1 MMKNLLVS
9 ALVMMPGIGMA
20 GMTPLDGHIDILPR
34 YLSGQWSW
42 SFSFYNQPTIIPGGQ
57 HYFAGF
63 DGDYFAEEGI
73 RLLRPEGAFWD
84 ILGVDEEVPVW
95 VYPKQVA
102 AGAPLVGFGDTQT
115 GVFSGPIRL
124 TLAGVDGPAGGH
136 FTLVDEGIV
145 ILATSNGVTS
155 ADAFNKLAFHSHY
168 SWFFTKKGMWR
179 VRLVATAFLGPGS
192 TNPTGPSMESPLYF
206 AIGGQA
212 RWRADHFD
220 TAVVM
225 NEAVAGEAA
234 DPDGDGLQN
243 ALEYVLGGDPN
254 LGHATGPVHGGVVR
268 PVAGLDG
275 GRLTLT
281 FHRRQDDSPDVD
293 LVPGVEWSVGLDAGW
308 QSGGV
313 ETSVVPLAGGWERVT
328 VRDNAVT
335 PARFGR
341 VRAVPVP
348 TP

>member
-1 MMKNLLVS
+1 MKKNLLAS
-9 ALVMMPGIGMA
+9 ALVMMPGVGLA
-20 GMTPLDGHIDILPR
+20 GMTRLDGHIDILPR
-34 YLSGQWSW
+34 YISGQWSW
-42 SFSFYNQPTIIPGGQ
+42 SFDPQSSIIPGGQ
-57 HYFAGF
+57 HYFPAI
-63 DGDYFAEEGI
+63 DGDYFAEEGVRI
-73 RLLRPEGAFWD
+73 LRPEGAFWD
-84 ILGVDEEVPVW
+84 ILGVDEEEPVW
-95 VYPKQVA
+95 VYPEQVA
-102 AGAPLVGFGDTQT
+102 ADTPLVGFGDTQT

-124 TLAGVDGPAGGH
+124 TLAGVDGPPGGH
-136 FTLVDEGIV
+136 FTLLDGVV
-145 ILATSNGVTS
+145 ILATSDGVTA
-155 ADAFNKLAFHSHY
+155 ADAFNKNPSHVHY
-168 SWFFTKKGMWR
+168 DWFFSKKGMWR

-220 TAVVM
+220 AAVVM

-243 ALEYVLGGDPN
+243 AIEYVLGGDPH
-254 LGHATGPVHGGVVR
+254 GGGPTGPVHGGTVR

-293 LVPGVEWSVGLDAGW
+293 LVPVVEWSAGLDAGW